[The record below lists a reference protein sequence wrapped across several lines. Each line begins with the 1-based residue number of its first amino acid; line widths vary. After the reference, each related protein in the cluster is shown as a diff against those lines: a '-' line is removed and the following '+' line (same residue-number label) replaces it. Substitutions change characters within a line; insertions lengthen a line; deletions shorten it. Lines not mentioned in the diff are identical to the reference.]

1 MRTKG
6 GIALAVLLLAAVAGL
21 IARPASARNLSIGF
35 ADPVFVDKSAETRRF
50 WFDRSAQTG
59 ASTVRLLTA
68 WQDIA
73 GPEPPADPM
82 NPADPSYDFTILDG
96 AVREASARGL
106 RVMLTVGVAPRWAE
120 GADRP
125 PGAVRGSWKPDPTAL
140 GWFAVALAT
149 RYSGAYRPSGLFAQ
163 PLPAVTYYQ
172 VWNEP
177 NLKTYLTP
185 QWTATKRPSRRRPAA
200 PAHYKGM
207 LNSFYHSVKA
217 VSPANVVV
225 TGGTG
230 PYGNERGRG
239 HMRPLVFWRSMLCVR
254 ARRWKPLACRRRVRF
269 DIAAHHP
276 ITGRPR
282 RRAEFEGDATIP
294 DLSRIAK
301 IVSAGVREG
310 VALPRRKH
318 PLWATEIW
326 WESNPPD
333 ANGVSVATQARWI
346 AEALYLIWK
355 ERVETALLLQV
366 RDSPVAA
373 GIQSGVYFADGS
385 PKPAAAVVRFPFATE
400 RRNRRTVLAWGRAP
414 VSGEVTIE
422 QLVDGAWLPRS
433 SLDVAAGDVFRDS
446 VEQRGPTEFRAVV
459 GVHASPAFS
468 QR

>member
-1 MRTKG
+1 MRAKG
-6 GIALAVLLLAAVAGL
+6 GIACAVLLLAATAGL
-21 IARPASARNLSIGF
+21 FARPASARDLSVGF
-35 ADPVFVDKSAETRRF
+35 ADPVFVDKSADTRRF
-50 WFDRSAQTG
+50 WFDRSAQAG

-82 NPADPSYDFTILDG
+82 NPADPSYDFAILDG

-125 PGAVRGSWKPDPTAL
+125 LDAVRGSWKPDPTAL
-140 GWFAVALAT
+140 GSFAVALAT
-149 RYSGAYRPSGLFAQ
+149 RYSGAYRPPGLFAQ
-163 PLPAVTYYQ
+163 PLPAVTYFQ

-177 NLKTYLTP
+177 NLQTYLAP
-185 QWTATKRPSRRRPAA
+185 QWTAAKRPNRRRPAA

-207 LNSFYHSVKA
+207 LNSFYRAVKA

-239 HMRPLVFWRSMLCVR
+239 HMRPLVFWRSLLCVR
-254 ARRWKPLACRRRVRF
+254 ARQWKPLACRRRVRF

-282 RRAEFEGDATIP
+282 RPAEFEGDATIP
-294 DLSRIAK
+294 DLSRIAA
-301 IVSAGVREG
+301 IVSAGVRGG
-310 VALPRRKH
+310 VALPKGKH
-318 PLWATEIW
+318 PLWVTEIW

-333 ANGVSVATQARWI
+333 PNGVSVATQARWI
-346 AEALYLIWK
+346 AEALYLIWR
-355 ERVETALLLQV
+355 ERAEMALLLQV

-373 GIQSGVYFADGS
+373 GIQSGAYFANGS
-385 PKPAAAVVRFPFATE
+385 PKPAVAALRFPFATE
-400 RRNRRTVLAWGRAP
+400 RRNGRTVIAWGRAP
-414 VSGEVTIE
+414 AGGVVTIE

-433 SLDVAAGDVFRDS
+433 TINVAAGDVFRTAL
-446 VEQRGPTEFRAVV
+446 EQPGRAEFRAVV
-459 GVHASPAFS
+459 GIHTSPAFS